1 VPVTPINLAATSI
14 TSTGFRAGWAPWT
27 PAELFSASQQG
38 VWYEPSDLSTLF
50 QDAAGTTPVT
60 ADGQPVGRM
69 NDKSGNGNNLSQTT
83 LNRRPLYKTDGV
95 KHWLK
100 FDGVNDFLF
109 SSAINM
115 TAYTSVFYAMS
126 LNAVSPYA
134 SGANIIIEFG
144 LGNGSFTTH
153 LNRFGTDFTTYVQRI
168 SSNVLEMGYAKLTG
182 AQVIASIVN
191 FSAATAAEQVIMR
204 ENGIAKT
211 LTNYDSAVLGS
222 TGTVGNL
229 PLYLG
234 ARSGASN
241 PSNAEFFGLVIA
253 PGAGNFQDAERYL
266 SELNGN
272 AI

>member
-168 SSNVLEMGYAKLTG
+168 SSDVLEMGYTRLTG
-182 AQVIASIVN
+182 PQVIASIVD
-191 FSAATAAEQVIMR
+191 FTKTTAAGQTVMR
-204 ENGIAKT
+204 ENGAAKT
-211 LTNYDSAVLGS
+211 LTNYNSAVMGS
-222 TGTVGNL
+222 AGTVGSL

-234 ARSGASN
+234 ARTGASN

-253 PGAGNFQDAERYL
+253 PGAGNLQDAERYL